1 MDLPKS
7 PWVYMAENVLED
19 LLESFENVKEEVK
32 SPKLEDLKPTLVGR
46 VGKVLFHRLVFPLIL
61 MGLSANLSSI

>member
-7 PWVYMAENVLED
+7 PWVYIAKNVVED
-19 LLESFENVKEEVK
+19 LLVSFENVKEEVK
-32 SPKLEDLKPTLVGR
+32 SPKLEGLKPALVAR
-46 VGKVLFHRLVFPLIL
+46 VGKILFHRLLFPLIL